1 MGCLVEMKAVSSPAC
16 GKGSHTL
23 LKGSVPFKIGLVASL
38 IADLTSVQAQ
48 CHYPHVHMQASMHT
62 MI

>member
-1 MGCLVEMKAVSSPAC
+1 MGCLVGMKAVSSPAC

-23 LKGSVPFKIGLVASL
+23 LKGSVPFKIGLRLVALL

-48 CHYPHVHMQASMHT
+48 
-62 MI
+62 